1 MSAAGSGHNQRLYR
15 EPSGSGGSDPS
26 GRIPV
31 EQPTRYKLD
40 TNLKNRPFAEP
51 DHSAHAARPRG

>member
-1 MSAAGSGHNQRLYR
+1 LYR

-31 EQPTRYKLD
+31 EQPTSYELD

-51 DHSAHAARPRG
+51 DHSARAARPRG